1 MAQEVI
7 IKTMDQLITSGTKNY
22 KISQRVIGF
31 AGIDDRSRMHIDDVG
46 DLILITHKDYKF
58 ILYYN
63 PAADFLHQPQDS
75 LGIVFDESSI
85 KFALAD
91 GVSIV
96 QGILENDSGE
106 LAKRLVIHMCQAK
119 VDNKLGAIEKVV
131 TQFKSD
137 GYFGASTLITG
148 EINGDKLKTLFIGS
162 EDDIGD
168 VRLFHNKQSLIL
180 AGARIGKVD
189 FFNYKAHG
197 FAGEDFRH
205 DQGEQLLPNHFALV
219 VASDGAEISN
229 TELKKILKVAKEEF
243 SLETLREAIKRAI
256 KENPDDQSL
265 LIIMKNR

>member
-1 MAQEVI
+1 MN
-7 IKTMDQLITSGTKNY
+7 ITSSTKDY
-22 KISQRVIGF
+22 KISQKVVGF
-31 AGIDDRSRMHIDDVG
+31 AGIDNKGRSHISDTG
-46 DLILITHKDYKF
+46 DLILITHKGYKI

-63 PAADFLHQPQDS
+63 PALEFLHQPQDS

-96 QGILENDSGE
+96 QGILDNDSGE
-106 LAKRLVIHMCQAK
+106 LAKRLVVGMCQTESA
-119 VDNKLGAIEKVV
+119 NKLGIIKKIVAK
-131 TQFKSD
+131 FKKE

-168 VRLFHNKQSLIL
+168 VRLFYNKQSLIL

-205 DQGEQLLPNHFALV
+205 DQGEQLLPDPFSLV
-219 VASDGAEISN
+219 VASDGAKISDAD
-229 TELKKILKVAKEEF
+229 LKKILKVAREEF
-243 SLETLREAIKRAI
+243 LPQALKEVIKRAI

-265 LIIMKNR
+265 MVIINER